1 MGEKGEGL
9 PGTTGFL
16 LQHGSHM
23 RFRCICG
30 EGEDSRVNGMME
42 WDSRSQKGFG
52 SVKSGVHGRSPLK
65 RVLGGTGISEWTEN
79 MSNGRKE
86 SAIEV

>member
-16 LQHGSHM
+16 LQHGSHV
-23 RFRCICG
+23 RVRGIHG
-30 EGEDSRVNGMME
+30 EGQDSRGYGMME

-52 SVKSGVHGRSPLK
+52 SVKGRVHGRGPLK
-65 RVLGGTGISEWTEN
+65 RMLGGTGISERTEN
-79 MSNGRKE
+79 MSNGRKKSE
-86 SAIEV
+86 IEV